1 MDQQALLQRLTQIL
15 HDVYDIDADNV
26 TPDTKLSEIGIDSM
40 ISADLM
46 IEIEDALDF
55 TFTNMDLARS
65 ATVQDVI
72 NLVQVNLANSAD

>member
-46 IEIEDALDF
+46 IEIENALDF

-72 NLVQVNLANSAD
+72 NLVQASLASAAD